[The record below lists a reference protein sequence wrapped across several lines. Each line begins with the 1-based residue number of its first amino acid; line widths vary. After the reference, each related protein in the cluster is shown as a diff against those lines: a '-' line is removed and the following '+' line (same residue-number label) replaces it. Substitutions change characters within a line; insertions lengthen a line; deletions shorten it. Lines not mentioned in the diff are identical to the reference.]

1 LTMPPKLTWQQ
12 YVAFLEKGP
21 PQQNGASAQRNEKEL
36 EKAELARLIAIEE
49 EKLRLRRKI
58 AEEEAKRAGPSK
70 LTPSTSTTSTPTTST
85 PTTSTPTPS
94 TPTTAT
100 NQEIE
105 SLKTSVASRE
115 SSQSPQPTRP
125 DARSWTPAEII
136 AWCDREGLGP
146 ISAIARES
154 EWDGFVLF
162 ALYEAILQNSFAA
175 DCHSL
180 EISNS
185 VVQMKL
191 KGRLSTLFGGGSS
204 SS

>member
-1 LTMPPKLTWQQ
+1 M
-12 YVAFLEKGP
+12 
-21 PQQNGASAQRNEKEL
+21 
-36 EKAELARLIAIEE
+36 
-49 EKLRLRRKI
+49 
-58 AEEEAKRAGPSK
+58 
-70 LTPSTSTTSTPTTST
+70 
-85 PTTSTPTPS
+85 
-94 TPTTAT
+94 
-100 NQEIE
+100 
-105 SLKTSVASRE
+105 
-115 SSQSPQPTRP
+115 
-125 DARSWTPAEII
+125 
-136 AWCDREGLGP
+136 GP

-180 EISNS
+180 GISNS